1 MVIEMNQFVKKQNQI
16 TIIFAILNIIAYI
29 IYTILGEI
37 VYNMGSLSAVDII
50 ERQEYY
56 RILTCMFLH
65 ADVEHL
71 IGNMLFIVILGEML
85 EQAVGHVRFVVIYLM
100 TGIASGLFSI
110 GYEIATSSFYHSV
123 GASGAACGLIGALL
137 VLVIQ
142 HHGYYKEIS
151 LRRMILAIVYLIY
164 TGLQSPVV
172 NNAAHIGGLIAGVL
186 IMWLLSVCGRG
197 KRHNS

>member
-1 MVIEMNQFVKKQNQI
+1 MEQQTKKQNQV
-16 TIIFAILNIIAYI
+16 TIIFAILNILAYI

-71 IGNMLFIVILGEML
+71 IGNMLFVVILGEML
-85 EQAVGHVRFVVIYLM
+85 EQSVGHIRFAGIYLV

-110 GYEIATSSFYHSV
+110 GFEIATGSYYHSV

-151 LRRMILAIVYLIY
+151 LRRMLIAIVYLIY

-172 NNAAHIGGLIAGVL
+172 NNAAHIGGLVSGVL
-186 IMWLLSVCGRG
+186 VMWFISLCGKG
-197 KRHNS
+197 KA

>member
-1 MVIEMNQFVKKQNQI
+1 MEQQTKKQNQV

-37 VYNMGSLSAVDII
+37 VYNIGSLSAVDII

-56 RILTCMFLH
+56 RILMCMFLH

-71 IGNMLFIVILGEML
+71 IGNMLFVVILGEML
-85 EQAVGHVRFVVIYLM
+85 EQAVGHIRFAGIYLV
-100 TGIASGLFSI
+100 TGIVSGLFSI
-110 GYEIATSSFYHSV
+110 GYELITNSFYHSV
-123 GASGAACGLIGALL
+123 GASGAACGLMGALL

-142 HHGYYKEIS
+142 NHGYYKEIS
-151 LRRMILAIVYLIY
+151 LRRMLIAIVYLIY

-172 NNAAHIGGLIAGVL
+172 NNAAHIGGLITG
-186 IMWLLSVCGRG
+186 IFMMWILSLCGIHRNR
-197 KRHNS
+197 KVPNN

>member
-1 MVIEMNQFVKKQNQI
+1 MEQHMKKHNQM
-16 TIIFAILNIIAYI
+16 TIIFVIFNIILYI
-29 IYTILGEI
+29 VYTIAGEI
-37 VYNMGSLSAVDII
+37 VYNIGSLSAVDII

-65 ADVEHL
+65 ADAEHL
-71 IGNMLFIVILGEML
+71 IGNMLFVVILGEML
-85 EQAVGHVRFVVIYLM
+85 EQAIGHVRFAVVYLV

-110 GYEIATSSFYHSV
+110 GYEVVSNSFYHSV

-142 HHGYYKEIS
+142 HHGHYREIS

-172 NNAAHIGGLIAGVL
+172 NNAAHIGGLISGFLLMCVL
-186 IMWLLSVCGRG
+186 SLGR
-197 KRHNS
+197 KKLTD